1 MRFPEPAG
9 FMHLLLTTCT
19 AHKRHDAGLLP
30 ATERYVDPRVDAAVA
45 LAARW
50 KLPLV
55 VFSGVYG
62 LLDAAEPIPYYDHAL
77 QPDEVDGA
85 ATALAER
92 LVAAGVARITA
103 ILEPRVVPGW
113 APYHD
118 ALEQGCQEAGVHL
131 QVWTWDP
138 IQRRV
143 LDVVGVP
150 GPAASSER

>member
-1 MRFPEPAG
+1 MRFPGPAG
-9 FMHLLLTTCT
+9 SMHLLLTTCT

-30 ATERYVDPRVDAAVA
+30 ATERYVDPRVDAAVV
-45 LAARW
+45 LAARLE
-50 KLPLV
+50 LPLV

-62 LLDAAEPIPYYDHAL
+62 LVAAAEPIPYYDHAL
-77 QPDEVDGA
+77 QPDEVDTA

-92 LVAAGVARITA
+92 LVATGVARITA
-103 ILEPRVVPGW
+103 VLEPRAVPGW

-118 ALEQGCQEAGVHL
+118 ALMRGCQQSGVQL

-138 IQRRV
+138 TRRAV
-143 LDVVGVP
+143 LDAADAP